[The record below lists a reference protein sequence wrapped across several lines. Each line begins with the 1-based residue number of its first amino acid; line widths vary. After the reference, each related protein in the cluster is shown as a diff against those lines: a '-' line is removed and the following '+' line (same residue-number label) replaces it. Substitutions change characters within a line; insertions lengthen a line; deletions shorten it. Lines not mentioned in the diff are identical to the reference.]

1 MGDHEQGFFSFMAW
15 VQVKDLK
22 GAFVSSVRADGDPA
36 QGKITGVSKAV
47 VDFFHVFDASDGM
60 CHVLL
65 WRCHCLDSV
74 DD

>member
-1 MGDHEQGFFSFMAW
+1 MNRVFFLYGVGPS
-15 VQVKDLK
+15 K
-22 GAFVSSVRADGDPA
+22 GLEGSKSSVRVDGDPA

-60 CHVLL
+60 WHVLL